1 MNKEINF
8 DAFELAFCK
17 GKLRK
22 WTLERLIIDTLYK
35 TTDELVEYI
44 KVDDVNCF
52 GTPDDETDTELIYK
66 YGYMFQVPKTEVD
79 LTVNKKDGKLKLKRI
94 NLGWGYEDVEKLIYT
109 DIAKQIKLKNLYF
122 QTNLNDEKYLI
133 KKLQ

>member
-1 MNKEINF
+1 
-8 DAFELAFCK
+8 
-17 GKLRK
+17 
-22 WTLERLIIDTLYK
+22 
-35 TTDELVEYI
+35 
-44 KVDDVNCF
+44 
-52 GTPDDETDTELIYK
+52 
-66 YGYMFQVPKTEVD
+66 MFQVPKTEVD

-133 KKLQ
+133 K